1 MCKKKIHKQEMLER
15 VQKEGNP
22 PTLLAEKWV
31 VQALWRKMWIFFKK
45 LKIEL
50 PYDPEM
56 HSWAYIQRKKHDPK
70 RYMHPL
76 FITTAFIIAKIQKP
90 PECPSTEGWLKR
102 MWYIYSMEYYSAT
115 KKNEIMPFAAT
126 WMCHRECHIEWSKS
140 DTYSLCKWN
149 LKEMIQINV
158 LREQN

>member
-1 MCKKKIHKQEMLER
+1 MLER

-56 HSWAYIQRKKHDPK
+56 HSWAYIQRKKTWPQ
-70 RYMHPL
+70 
-76 FITTAFIIAKIQKP
+76 KIHAPIVHYNSIYNSQH
-90 PECPSTEGWLKR
+90 TE
-102 MWYIYSMEYYSAT
+102 
-115 KKNEIMPFAAT
+115 AT
-126 WMCHRECHIEWSKS
+126 WMSINRGVTKEDVVHIFDGILLSH
-140 DTYSLCKWN
+140 
-149 LKEMIQINV
+149 
-158 LREQN
+158 